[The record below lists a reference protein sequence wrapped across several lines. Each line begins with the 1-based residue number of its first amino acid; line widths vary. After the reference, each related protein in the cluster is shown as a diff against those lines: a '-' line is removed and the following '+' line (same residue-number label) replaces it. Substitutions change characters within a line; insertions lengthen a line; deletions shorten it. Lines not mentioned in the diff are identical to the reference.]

1 MISLTRLCFCTLHC
15 GRIRKGV
22 KIKMCWRAITLIL
35 GCPTFILH
43 NTGCN
48 KYKAGFSNQTKA
60 RDAFFK
66 RIEDK
71 YC

>member
-1 MISLTRLCFCTLHC
+1 M
-15 GRIRKGV
+15 
-22 KIKMCWRAITLIL
+22 KIKMHWRAIALIL

-60 RDAFFK
+60 QDRDFLK
-66 RIEDK
+66 ELKIT
-71 YC
+71 